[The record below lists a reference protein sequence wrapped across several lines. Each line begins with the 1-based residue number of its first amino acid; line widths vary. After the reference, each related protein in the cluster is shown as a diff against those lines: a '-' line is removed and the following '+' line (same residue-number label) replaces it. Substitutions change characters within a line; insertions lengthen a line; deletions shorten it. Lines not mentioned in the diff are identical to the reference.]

1 MEPTT
6 FDQEM
11 ACDRQAYEELK
22 EQIRR
27 DYAGQYVAI
36 AFGKIV
42 AVRRT
47 FDDAKAAIE
56 ALQPAP
62 EHYLVFLPRTKNP
75 HLRSLMPFTRNGHS
89 LLARFR
95 GANNSFVSYPERWR
109 LFHGP
114 HKSPT
119 FGQ

>member
-11 ACDRQAYEELK
+11 ACNRQAYEQLK

-42 AVRRT
+42 AVNPD
-47 FDDAKAAIE
+47 FDEAVAAVE
-56 ALQPAP
+56 RLNPPP
-62 EHYLVFLPRTKNP
+62 EHSVVFPASDEP
-75 HLRSLMPFTRNGHS
+75 MFEPF
-89 LLARFR
+89 
-95 GANNSFVSYPERWR
+95 Y
-109 LFHGP
+109 
-114 HKSPT
+114 SPYT
-119 FGQ
+119 EFLE